1 MNVATFLESRTPA
14 WDRLQVLVTRA
25 ARRGVRALNEGELHE
40 LTRLYPGV
48 AVDAARARMLKV
60 DPATQRRIN
69 QLAIA
74 AHGLLYRR
82 PRVRVWPVV
91 WGFLA
96 RGYPRLFRRMW
107 PYLAVSFCLFLAAG
121 IGAYASVQMRPST
134 AYLLVP
140 GQIDMPDGRPGLSAE
155 DVSERFRHMPHPP
168 MAAGIMAN
176 NVSVA
181 FRAFAYG
188 ITAGVGTCLLVFA
201 NAVMLGALASHF
213 ANHGL
218 SYPFWSFIT
227 PHGALEIMA
236 ILIAAA
242 AGLRLGLSLV
252 IPGGL
257 TRGASL
263 RTGAREAV
271 LLVLGTVPMFV
282 IAGTIEG
289 FVTPSYLSGALKI
302 ALGLTVAGAV
312 LAFLLTAGRAT
323 EEDKA
328 RAATDFTDEHGYDY
342 GKA

>member
-1 MNVATFLESRTPA
+1 LNAATFLETRAPA
-14 WDRLQVLVTRA
+14 WERLQTLVTRA
-25 ARRGVRALNEGELHE
+25 VKGGLRSLSAGELHE
-40 LTRLYPGV
+40 LTRLYPDV
-48 AVDAARARMLKV
+48 AIDAARARALKI
-60 DPATQRRIN
+60 DSSTQQRIN

-82 PRVRVWPVV
+82 PRLRMGPVL
-91 WGFLA
+91 WSFFT
-96 RGYPRLFRRMW
+96 RDYPRLFRRMW
-107 PYLAVSFCLFLAAG
+107 PYLAFSTCLFLVAAV
-121 IGAYASVQMRPST
+121 GAYASVQLRPST

-140 GQIDMPDGRPGLSAE
+140 GSIDMPDHKPGVSSK
-155 DVSERFRHMPHPP
+155 DISERFRHTPHPP
-168 MAAGIMAN
+168 MAAGIVTN

-181 FRAFAYG
+181 FDAFALG
-188 ITAGVGTCLLVFA
+188 ITGGVGTCLLVFY

-263 RTGAREAV
+263 RAGAREAV
-271 LLVLGTVPMFV
+271 LLVLGTIPMFA

-289 FVTPSYLSGALKI
+289 FVTPSYVPGSTKI
-302 ALGLTVAGAV
+302 VLGLTVAGAV
-312 LAFLLTAGRAT
+312 LAALLTAGRG
-323 EEDKA
+323 E
-328 RAATDFTDEHGYDY
+328 RAPA
-342 GKA
+342 A

>member
-1 MNVATFLESRTPA
+1 MNAATFLESRAPA
-14 WDRLQVLVTRA
+14 WDRLERLV
-25 ARRGVRALNEGELHE
+25 ARCARGGVRALSAGELHE

-48 AVDAARARMLKV
+48 AVDAARARMLKI

-82 PRVRVWPVV
+82 PRLRIWPLL
-91 WGFLA
+91 WGFFT
-96 RGYPRLFRRMW
+96 REYPRLFRRMW
-107 PYLAVSFCLFLAAG
+107 PYVTFSVALFLVTG
-121 IGAYASVQMRPST
+121 LGAYATVQMRPST

-140 GQIDMPDGRPGLSAE
+140 GQIDMPDGRPGLSAK

-168 MAAGIMAN
+168 MAAGIMTN

-188 ITAGVGTCLLVFA
+188 IAAGVGTCLLVFV

-227 PHGALEIMA
+227 PHGTLEIMA

-263 RTGAREAV
+263 RAGAREAV
-271 LLVLGTVPMFV
+271 LLVLGTVPMFA

-289 FVTPSYLSGALKI
+289 FVTPSYLPGAFKI
-302 ALGLTVAGAV
+302 ALGLTVAGVV
-312 LAFLLTAGRAT
+312 LAALLTAGHGTA
-323 EEDKA
+323 EDA
-328 RAATDFTDEHGYDY
+328 PTAGAWP
-342 GKA
+342 